1 MQRLALVAAILTAGL
16 STASAQSIGGEY
28 SVEGTNLDGSS
39 YSGEATITL
48 TSDTTCVI
56 QWKTG
61 STMSE
66 GICSRNDDAFA
77 AGYVL
82 GNSYGLVIYKVQD
95 DGSMEG
101 LWTIQGQNGTGTEK
115 LTPN

>member
-1 MQRLALVAAILTAGL
+1 MLAAAVLAAGI
-16 STASAQSIGGEY
+16 SAASAQSIGGEY

-39 YSGEATITL
+39 YKGDAVITL

-61 STMSE
+61 STTSD

-82 GNSYGLVIYKVQD
+82 GNSYGLVIYKVQE
-95 DGSMEG
+95 DGTMQG
-101 LWTIQGQNGTGTEK
+101 LWTIQGQNGTGSET
-115 LTPN
+115 LTPK

>member
-1 MQRLALVAAILTAGL
+1 MKTFVVAAAALAVGL

-28 SVEGTNLDGSS
+28 SVQGTNLDGSS
-39 YSGEATITL
+39 YTGDALITL
-48 TSDTTCVI
+48 TSDTTCTI

-61 STMSE
+61 STTSD

-95 DGSMEG
+95 DGSLEG
-101 LWTIQGQNGTGTEK
+101 LWTIQGQNGTGTET
-115 LTPN
+115 LTPK

>member
-1 MQRLALVAAILTAGL
+1 MKRLAFAAAMVAAGL

-28 SVEGTNLDGSS
+28 TVQGTNLDGSA
-39 YSGEATITL
+39 YTGEALITL

-61 STMSE
+61 STTSE

-82 GNSYGLVIYKVQD
+82 GNAYGLVIYKVQD
-95 DGSMEG
+95 DGSLQG
-101 LWTIQGQNGTGTEK
+101 LWTIQGQNGTGTEN
-115 LTPN
+115 LTPK

>member
-1 MQRLALVAAILTAGL
+1 MKRFVSVGVALAACISA
-16 STASAQSIGGEY
+16 ASAQSIGGEY
-28 SVEGTNLDGSS
+28 SVDGKNLDGSP
-39 YSGEATITL
+39 YTGEATITL

-61 STMSE
+61 STTSE

-82 GNSYGLVIYKVQD
+82 GNSYGLVIYKVQE

-101 LWTIQGQNGTGTEK
+101 LWTIQGQNGTGAET
-115 LTPN
+115 LTPK